1 MNSQMSLLWVLREKH
16 RSSGQTSFLDWEC
29 LGIPPWPIFL
39 SCSKT
44 HDIVSLHLIGM
55 LTKLEGKITHLKPT
69 FEGLDTN
76 CHRMGKLH
84 TSSIDPSHSPSST
97 QWVPGRF
104 PIPHCSVPR
113 AKPSF
118 LPQKALCLASLSKS
132 AYPELEPSCFWELQ
146 CLGSRRLCQK
156 VCGPNSFQKPQCEGM
171 SLAKKLFSWEGG
183 EGVLF

>member
-1 MNSQMSLLWVLREKH
+1 MNSRMSLLWVLREKH
-16 RSSGQTSFLDWEC
+16 WSSGQLSFLDWWC
-29 LGIPPWPIFL
+29 PGILSWPIFL

-44 HDIVSLHLIGM
+44 HNNVSPHLIGRPM
-55 LTKLEGKITHLKPT
+55 KLTAKITHLKPT
-69 FEGLDTN
+69 FEGLEIN
-76 CHRMGKLH
+76 SHCMGKLY

-97 QWVPGRF
+97 QRVPGRF
-104 PIPHCSVPR
+104 SNPTLLCVE
-113 AKPSF
+113 PSF

-132 AYPELEPSCFWELQ
+132 AYPELEPSCFWELW
-146 CLGSRRLCQK
+146 CLGSRRLCQE